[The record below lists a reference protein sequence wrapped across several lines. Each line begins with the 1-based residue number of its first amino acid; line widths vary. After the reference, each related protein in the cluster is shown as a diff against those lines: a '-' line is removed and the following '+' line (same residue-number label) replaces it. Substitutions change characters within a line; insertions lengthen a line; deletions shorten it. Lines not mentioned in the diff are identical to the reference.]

1 MLRDLNTLPKYLRP
15 EEFAAL
21 KLRELYSDYGY
32 SFYRMGKFEE
42 YDLYAKNK
50 EFLISQDII
59 TFTDIDGKLM
69 ALKPDVT
76 LSIVKHL
83 RENPENVLQKFF
95 YDEKIYRTSRNIR
108 AFREISQVGLE
119 CIGAFDE
126 ACVREVLE
134 LALKSLEKISDGK
147 EYVLDVSHLGL
158 LSSLLSRIDNT
169 NLRAD
174 ILKFV
179 SEKNSH
185 EIANLQIP
193 ELEKNLLVKLINVSG
208 ISELRE
214 IFRGNYYLAQFE
226 NLLGNFGGNVRV
238 DFSVISDLNYY
249 NGIVFRGFIDGVP
262 ESILSG
268 GQYDNLM
275 RRMGHENSHAIGFA
289 VYLDKLDKLGGNHES
304 Y

>member
-1 MLRDLNTLPKYLRP
+1 MIRDLNTLPKYLRP

-32 SFYRMGKFEE
+32 SFYRMSKFEE

-83 RENPENVLQKFF
+83 REDVNAVQKFF

-108 AFREISQVGLE
+108 AFREISQIGLE
-119 CIGAFDE
+119 CIGALDDE
-126 ACVREVLE
+126 CVREVLE
-134 LALKSLEKISDGK
+134 LAMKSLEKISDGR

-158 LSSLLSRIDNT
+158 LSGLLSRIENA

-193 ELEKNLLVKLINVSG
+193 ELEKNLLVKLVNVSG
-208 ISELRE
+208 ISELHE
-214 IFRGNYYLAQFE
+214 IFHGNIYLAQFE

-289 VYLDKLDKLGGNHES
+289 VYLDKLGGNHEN